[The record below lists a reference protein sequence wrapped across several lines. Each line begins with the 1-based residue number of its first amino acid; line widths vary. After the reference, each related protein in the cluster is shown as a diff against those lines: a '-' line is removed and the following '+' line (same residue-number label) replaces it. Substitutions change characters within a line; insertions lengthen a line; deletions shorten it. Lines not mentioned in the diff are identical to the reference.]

1 MSYIIP
7 AGRSGD
13 NDEVERIAE
22 KGIDIDR
29 YCRSMGWNSLALAA
43 RRGHNGVVQYLL
55 GHGARAD
62 SKDCDGNSAL
72 YLACAYGYVDVMKTL
87 LSNGACVESPNY
99 LQGWTPLFRAVA
111 SQHDSQIIALI
122 AAGANV
128 SRLDDGG
135 FTALHYAAKY
145 NRGLS
150 GALLVE
156 AGADADFKSVNEPES
171 TPLDFASD
179 DFKAAILHTRSF
191 RSKKTICVV
200 GNTRSG
206 KSTLIA
212 SLQNKKAQLLT
223 RISDRIFGM
232 TKIREM
238 TQGIKPICL
247 SIEKHDDAIVFD
259 FAGQP
264 EYEGPHE
271 VFLESMLKIRST
283 VTIIILVVN
292 VTEEES
298 AISQHLYRWLMLI
311 SKMCTRSNPVSVLVI
326 GSFIDKAKFKSQA
339 RDKLLSCLHK
349 AQGDLRDAAVVFN
362 GVFFL
367 DCRQP
372 HSIPMDLVWQC
383 INKVPTPQFKF
394 TDIGYCITWVVW
406 LMNKSLNQ
414 KAIQLDD
421 FSRWVHENKFYLPS
435 DLPPA
440 EKLCNDLSVIGHFL
454 YLPHEGDQSR
464 SWLILDLPAILHTMY
479 GALFSPTKRI
489 VDPFGLLGCQDIPQL
504 FPAMDEDMI
513 CKFLTSLEMCV
524 EVHTTLLRDE
534 IVKQLRGASDNKFLF
549 FPALVSAKP
558 PEIFQDA
565 SCGNHSTVCWQIRTN
580 DMHFI
585 LPYLSQSIVLHLGA
599 SQVFGQQTNSSIKQ
613 HSCSFWHGGIS
624 WQSCNGVHIAV
635 QIHENVIVQVM
646 GAHEDDSSLLFS
658 NVAEL
663 THTIISTIRQLS
675 PNLSAV
681 PYIVHEAHFSK
692 LLHNPKASSPHQLF
706 PVDDILSA
714 LEGMKE
720 TCLSLPDQTGQSQ
733 SLPISTLLLGA
744 KPSQDV
750 VSKLALSDH
759 LNGEC
764 CHLSL
769 LSPPMYSIFKTYI
782 HTQ

>member
-1 MSYIIP
+1 MTSHVIP
-7 AGRSGD
+7 ADDVEWPGELEHVAK
-13 NDEVERIAE
+13 DEHP
-22 KGIDIDR
+22 
-29 YCRSMGWNSLALAA
+29 MGWTPYITLAA
-43 RRGHNGVVQYLL
+43 RRGQNRVVQYLL
-55 GHGARAD
+55 EHGASANTED
-62 SKDCDGNSAL
+62 ADGNPAL
-72 YLACAYGYVDVMKTL
+72 YLACAYGYVDVLKTL
-87 LSNGACVESPNY
+87 LSNGACIESSNEV
-99 LQGWTPLFRAVA
+99 QGWTPLFRAVA

-122 AAGANV
+122 SAGANV
-128 SRLDDGG
+128 SRLDQVGL
-135 FTALHYAAKY
+135 TALHYAAKY

-156 AGADADFKSVNEPES
+156 AGADADFKSVNVYESINPIYRVYDEPKY

-223 RISDRIFGM
+223 RISDRIFGV
-232 TKIREM
+232 TKIRER
-238 TQGIKPICL
+238 TEGIKPICL
-247 SIEKHDDAIVFD
+247 TSEKHGDTMVFD

-271 VFLESMLKIRST
+271 VFLESILKIRSS
-283 VTIIILVVN
+283 VTIIFVVN

-298 AISQHLYRWLMLI
+298 AISQYLYRWLTLI

-339 RDKLLSCLHK
+339 RDKLLHCLRT
-349 AQGDLRDAAVVFN
+349 AREDLGDATVLFN
-362 GVFFL
+362 GTFFL

-372 HSIPMDLVWQC
+372 HSIMMDLVWQC

-394 TDIGYCITWVVW
+394 TDIGYCMSWVVW

-414 KAIQLDD
+414 KAIQFDD
-421 FSRWVHENKFYLPS
+421 FSRWVKENELHLPS
-435 DLPPA
+435 DLPPT
-440 EKLCNDLSVIGHFL
+440 EKLCHDLSVIGHSL
-454 YLPHEGDQSR
+454 YLPHKGDQSK
-464 SWLILDLPAILHTMY
+464 SWLVLDLPAMLHTVC
-479 GALFSPTKRI
+479 GVLFSPTTRI
-489 VDPFGLLGCQDIPQL
+489 VDPFGLLGYQDMPQL
-504 FPAMDEDMI
+504 FPDMDEDMI
-513 CKFLTSLEMCV
+513 CKFLTSLDMCV
-524 EVHTTLLRDE
+524 EVDTTLLRDE

-549 FPALVSAKP
+549 FPALVSANP
-558 PEIFQDA
+558 PKMFQDA
-565 SCGNHSTVCWQIRTN
+565 PCGGNHSTVCWQIWAN

-585 LPYLSQSIVLHLGA
+585 SPYLSQSIVLRLGV
-599 SQVFGQQTNSSIKQ
+599 SQVFGEQPNSSIKQ
-613 HSCSFWHGGIS
+613 HSCSFWRGGIS
-624 WQSCNGVHIAV
+624 WQSHDGVHIAI
-635 QIHENVIVQVM
+635 QIHNNVIVQVM
-646 GAHEDDSSLLFS
+646 GAHKHDSSLLFS
-658 NVAEL
+658 NVVEIA
-663 THTIISTIRQLS
+663 HTIISTIRQLS

-692 LLHNPKASSPHQLF
+692 LMHDPKASSPHQMF

-720 TCLSLPDQTGQSQ
+720 TCSSLPDQSGQSQ

-744 KPSQDV
+744 RPSQDV

-764 CHLSL
+764 YHLSL
-769 LSPPMYSIFKTYI
+769 LSPT
-782 HTQ
+782 HVQ